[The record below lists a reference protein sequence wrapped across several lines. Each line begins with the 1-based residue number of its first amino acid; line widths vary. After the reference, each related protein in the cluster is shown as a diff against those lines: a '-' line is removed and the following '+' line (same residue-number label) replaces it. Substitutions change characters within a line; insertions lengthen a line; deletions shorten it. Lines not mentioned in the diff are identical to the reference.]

1 VYDPSRVE
9 FGIRRAAAAI
19 AFAAI
24 LIGGFETYYLR
35 VFRESPARLRPIL
48 TELPYRKMPGL
59 RELLIGADARTPRGA
74 SIAILVPYSAWAGG
88 YGYAYY
94 RSSYLLPGKQVIPL
108 LRLGEDRSAPENL
121 ALADYVICWGGVR
134 PAAGFTMVWQT
145 TAGMLLRRSR

>member
-1 VYDPSRVE
+1 ME

-35 VFRESPARLRPIL
+35 VFGERPARVRPIL

-59 RELLIGADARTPRGA
+59 RELLAGADARTPRGA
-74 SIAILVPYSAWAGG
+74 SIAILVPYSAWEGG
-88 YGYAYY
+88 YGYAYD

-108 LRLGEDRSAPENL
+108 LRLGEDTPDPENL
-121 ALADYVICWGGVR
+121 AHADYVICWGGV
-134 PAAGFTMVWQT
+134 PPVAGFDKVWQT
-145 TAGMLLRRSR
+145 TRGMLLRRSP